1 MLHDLISLSAD
12 ATPGT
17 DTDVGPWGHEA
28 HVHDFHQFLFTPV
41 GRAVIWTGGRSLRLC
56 PEVGAWIPAGV
67 WHSARFEADSL
78 VLPLAFP
85 AEWSSPVPDGIE
97 VPLDARRQRSVL
109 ASLRAGSEPRR
120 ELFELLV
127 ADSQA
132 LPLPA
137 PSSPC
142 AVAVA
147 NGLRQAPADQRTAG
161 EWAAALHV
169 GATTL
174 RRAFAAETGLTF
186 SEWRTRL
193 RLNLSV
199 PLLARGLMVSA
210 VAQRVGFT
218 STNGFILAFRR
229 YFGTTPKAYATT
241 ELCA

>member
-12 ATPGT
+12 PTPGAEA
-17 DTDVGPWGHEA
+17 DIESWGHEA
-28 HVHDFHQFLFTPV
+28 HVHDFHQFLFAPV
-41 GRAVIWTGGRSLRLC
+41 GRAVILTGGRSLRLC
-56 PEVGAWIPAGV
+56 PEVGAWLPAGV
-67 WHSARFEADSL
+67 WHSARFEQGSL

-85 AEWSSPVPDGIE
+85 AEWPSPMTCGVE
-97 VPLDARRQRSVL
+97 VPLDARRQRLVL
-109 ASLRAGSEPRR
+109 ASMRGGCEPPR
-120 ELFELLV
+120 ELFDLLV
-127 ADSQA
+127 SDGQA

-147 NGLRQAPADQRTAG
+147 DGLRGAPADQRTAG

-199 PLLARGLMVSA
+199 PLLARGQMVST

-229 YFGTTPKAYATT
+229 YFGTTPKAYATN